1 MPTVPHPGSV
11 GAVPSLLPSAG
22 DLGEPDERVREAMAA
37 ATDRQGYLDAV
48 AALCGCR
55 LFMPVMA
62 PGSRTSDGGTGVQES
77 GAVLL
82 TNEQGSTALLAFTGA
97 DSMVAW
103 DSRARPV
110 PGTLDDLAA
119 TVEEAGAEAL
129 LVDVA
134 GPVPLVIGPDLLSP
148 LAQGRRLVRLRD
160 GGYGWLKVEPGRGDG
175 HETH

>member
-11 GAVPSLLPSAG
+11 RAVPSLLPSGG
-22 DLGEPDERVREAMAA
+22 DLGEPDEGVRKAMAA
-37 ATDRQGYLDAV
+37 ATDRRGYLDAV
-48 AALCGCR
+48 VALCGCR
-55 LFMPVMA
+55 LFMPMMA

-82 TNEQGSTALLAFTGA
+82 TNAQGSTALLAFTGA

-119 TVEEAGAEAL
+119 TVGEVGAEAL

-134 GPVPLVIGPDLLSP
+134 GPVPLVLGPDLLAP
-148 LAQGRRLVRLRD
+148 LSQGGRLVRLRD
-160 GGYGWLKVEPGRGDG
+160 RGYGWLKVQPGGG
-175 HETH
+175 SGGESY